1 MKLTKVKL
9 FAILAVVAYVLLSVF
24 YIKSLRS
31 DLAVSEANNAV
42 LVKAQE
48 ENVNTIKELK
58 ANYNYIS
65 ELNESYILKVQ
76 KQDVKIRELNTK
88 LDRLGTIAEKKPEV
102 VQKLVNASSRK
113 LLKCFEGISKND
125 LTNCE

>member
-1 MKLTKVKL
+1 MTKVKL

-58 ANYNYIS
+58 ANYTYIS
-65 ELNESYILKVQ
+65 ELNESYIQRVQ

-88 LDRLGTIAEKKPEV
+88 LDRLGTIAEKKPEA
-102 VQKLVNASSRK
+102 VQKLVNASSK
-113 LLKCFEGISKND
+113 KILKCFEGISKND

>member
-1 MKLTKVKL
+1 MTKVKL
-9 FAILAVVAYVLLSVF
+9 FAILAIVAYVLLSVF

-31 DLAVSEANNAV
+31 DLALSEANNAV

-65 ELNESYILKVQ
+65 ELNESYVLQVQ

-88 LDRLGTIAEKKPEV
+88 LDRLGTIAEKKPEI
-102 VQKLVNASSRK
+102 VQKLVNSSSKK